1 MKTLSINY
9 IPLGLFAFSIT
20 SILVNL
26 HGLGLFPL
34 NALVLSMALIF
45 GGGTQLFV
53 GLVEYK
59 QGNNFAGITFSAYG
73 LYWLSYVGIL
83 LFPLLDIALTPPAA
97 LIGFYFLLWAVFT
110 SMMSIIARRIS
121 LMDFFIFCTLALLYF
136 LLTLH
141 QFLPLVSINIL
152 ASLTGII
159 CGGSAFYLAIAKIF
173 QQELGQSFLP
183 MGIVSSPKNE

>member
-9 IPLGLFAFSIT
+9 IPLGLFAFSLT

-83 LFPLLDIALTPPAA
+83 LFPLL
-97 LIGFYFLLWAVFT
+97 V
-110 SMMSIIARRIS
+110 
-121 LMDFFIFCTLALLYF
+121 
-136 LLTLH
+136 
-141 QFLPLVSINIL
+141 
-152 ASLTGII
+152 
-159 CGGSAFYLAIAKIF
+159 
-173 QQELGQSFLP
+173 
-183 MGIVSSPKNE
+183 